1 MQISG
6 DEIPDLQVKIAD
18 SEQTPDI
25 PEGPRNGLSQ
35 SLRLKALSTIT
46 FSRVLALLA
55 EISRLAETTPREE
68 LLDPATPQGSRLV
81 DLIDVLRRRPA

>member
-18 SEQTPDI
+18 SERTPDI
-25 PEGPRNGLSQ
+25 SQGPRNGLSQ
-35 SLRLKALSTIT
+35 SLRLKARSTIRY
-46 FSRVLALLA
+46 SRVFALLA
-55 EISRLAETTPREE
+55 EISRLAETTPRKE

-81 DLIDVLRRRPA
+81 DLIDALRRRPA